1 MRNMKINAI
10 ALAFALI
17 ATPAMASSN
26 ENSNSVVDSDN
37 PYFSDQDRYSD
48 INEFVGQG
56 DSAFDSMIAEDNK
69 ANTII
74 TTVDGKQV
82 AISDD
87 SKSSLADDWKAGF
100 DLQCVDWKITGGCIW
115 LKFEGF
121 TVSVKTSLKVSH
133 YSPDAIVEVF
143 HNIDDTPTSYAKLN
157 NKIAKSLGNS
167 LFSKV
172 ALKGNKMNNNDSEG
186 DGFHD
191 VHVMGNPLISM
202 HDSIIGTM
210 YNNIGY
216 CDSGATPFKTYMH
229 SFTDV
234 EWRLGIWETVNAF
247 RYAYMSITDKAKV
260 QVNDYDA
267 NPAGALWGSL
277 YPRIG
282 TTENPSPFIGA
293 AISALRAGVLV
304 TNSSGI
310 HTLTKMKGSTD
321 GKQFF
326 NNKVDLQ
333 NGKWKVLLPKKFAG
347 EQCSTMPFKGISNY
361 SGTNEPESNS
371 RNYVLQLW
379 RQYICCERKGS
390 YIGGW

>member
-1 MRNMKINAI
+1 MFNKINAI
-10 ALAFALI
+10 ALVMALFT
-17 ATPAMASSN
+17 APVMAAN
-26 ENSNSVVDSDN
+26 NNNNSGVDTDNS
-37 PYFSDQDRYSD
+37 YFSDQDRYSD
-48 INEFVGQG
+48 VNQFVGQG
-56 DSAFDSMIAEDNK
+56 NNSFDAMIVEDNK
-69 ANTII
+69 ANTIV
-74 TTVDGKQV
+74 TTAGGKKV
-82 AISDD
+82 TLKDD

-115 LKFEGF
+115 LKFEVF
-121 TVSVKTSLKVSH
+121 SVSVKTSLKVSH

-143 HNIDDTPTSYAKLN
+143 HNINDTPTSYAKLN
-157 NKIAKSLGNS
+157 NKVAKSLGNS

-191 VHVMGNPLISM
+191 VHVMGNPLITL

-210 YNNIGY
+210 YNQIGY

-229 SFTDV
+229 SFTDI

-247 RYAYMSITDKAKV
+247 RYAYMSITDKASV
-260 QVNDYDA
+260 QVNDYGA

-282 TTENPSPFIGA
+282 RTENPSPFIGA

-304 TNSSGI
+304 TTSSGI
-310 HTLTKMKGSTD
+310 HTVMKMGRSTD

-326 NNKVDLQ
+326 DNKVDLQ

-347 EQCSTMPFKGISNY
+347 EQCTTMPFSGVSNY
-361 SGTNEPESNS
+361 AGTNEPKTDS
-371 RNYVLQLW
+371 RNYVFQMW
-379 RQYICCERKGS
+379 RKYVCCERKGA

>member
-1 MRNMKINAI
+1 MFNKINAI
-10 ALAFALI
+10 ALVMALFT
-17 ATPAMASSN
+17 APVMAAN
-26 ENSNSVVDSDN
+26 NNNNSGVDTDNS
-37 PYFSDQDRYSD
+37 YFSDQDRYSD
-48 INEFVGQG
+48 VNQFVGQG
-56 DSAFDSMIAEDNK
+56 NNSFDAMIVEDNK
-69 ANTII
+69 ANTIV
-74 TTVDGKQV
+74 TTAGGKKV
-82 AISDD
+82 TLKDD

-115 LKFEGF
+115 LKFEVF
-121 TVSVKTSLKVSH
+121 SVSVKTSLKVSH

-143 HNIDDTPTSYAKLN
+143 HNINDTPTSYAKLN
-157 NKIAKSLGNS
+157 NKVAKSLGNS

-191 VHVMGNPLISM
+191 VHVMGNPLITL

-210 YNNIGY
+210 YNQIGY

-229 SFTDV
+229 SFTDI

-247 RYAYMSITDKAKV
+247 RYAYMSITDKASV
-260 QVNDYDA
+260 QVNDYGA

-282 TTENPSPFIGA
+282 RSENPSPFIGA

-304 TNSSGI
+304 TTSSGI
-310 HTLTKMKGSTD
+310 HTVMKMGRSTD

-326 NNKVDLQ
+326 DNKVDLQ
-333 NGKWKVLLPKKFAG
+333 NGKWKVLLPKNLLV
-347 EQCSTMPFKGISNY
+347 SNVQRC
-361 SGTNEPESNS
+361 PL
-371 RNYVLQLW
+371 VV
-379 RQYICCERKGS
+379 
-390 YIGGW
+390 

>member
-1 MRNMKINAI
+1 MINMKINAI

-56 DSAFDSMIAEDNK
+56 NSAFDSMIAEDNK

>member
-1 MRNMKINAI
+1 MKINAI